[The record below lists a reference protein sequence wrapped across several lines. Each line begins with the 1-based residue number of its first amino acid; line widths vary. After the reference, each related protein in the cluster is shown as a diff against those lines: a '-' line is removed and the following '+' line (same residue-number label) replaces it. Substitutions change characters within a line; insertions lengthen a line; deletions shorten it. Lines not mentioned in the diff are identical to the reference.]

1 MNGMKVMRAAG
12 PGLLAAAL
20 LALLPAPAHAAD
32 GEFSWSTSGVGA
44 MDGAL
49 SSPESGRCY
58 SLTGNNPPF
67 YSTNNTDRTVRSYRS
82 SGCRGEVQSTIGPG
96 EFGHVFKYVKFD

>member
-1 MNGMKVMRAAG
+1 MNGMKVRRTAG

-32 GEFSWSTSGVGA
+32 GDFSWSTSGVGA
-44 MDGAL
+44 MDGVL
-49 SSPESGRCY
+49 SSPASGRCY
-58 SLTGNNPPF
+58 ALTGNNPPF

-82 SGCRGEVQSTIGPG
+82 SGCRGDVRSTIGPG
-96 EFGHVFKYVKFD
+96 EFGHVFKYVRFD